1 VSITYEEFMDRLSK
15 SDSRISMN
23 IRSVLLKQSL
33 KMEADAKRNATHFP
47 RVQTGRLR
55 NSISGNVINFQNED
69 YLVLRAGGISTPSR
83 PFTESADV
91 VYAAI
96 QEYGGTIEM
105 KGGSRFIKEKRYLRN
120 AFDKHRDRTKSLID
134 KAIIASLK
142 GKDL

>member
-1 VSITYEEFMDRLSK
+1 MSITYEEFMDRLSK
-15 SDSRISMN
+15 ADSRISMN

-96 QEYGGTIEM
+96 QEYGG
-105 KGGSRFIKEKRYLRN
+105 GFQNIKEKRYLRN
-120 AFDKHRDRTKSLID
+120 AFDKHINRTKSLID
-134 KAIIASLK
+134 KAVIASLK
-142 GKDL
+142 GKEL